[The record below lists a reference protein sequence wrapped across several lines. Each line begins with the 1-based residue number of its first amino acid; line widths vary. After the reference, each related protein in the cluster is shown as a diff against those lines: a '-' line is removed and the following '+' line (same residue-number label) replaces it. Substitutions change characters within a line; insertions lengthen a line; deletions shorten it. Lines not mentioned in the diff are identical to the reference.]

1 MSNRHPY
8 QDIEAVV
15 TTKHFKTPLFENEYS
30 RALNWKL
37 QTADLDTD
45 ALGTFS
51 GEIERTGS
59 PLETAVKK
67 ARMGI
72 EETGIP
78 FGLASEGSVSN
89 DPFVQLLISDIETVV
104 FVDNARDLVISESYR
119 SFEIVALQKEVDT
132 NTDLGEF
139 LMRVDFPNHAL
150 IAKIKSPNGK
160 VTAIKG
166 ITDDAHLRRAITEL
180 AEKSPNKK
188 VTLEP
193 DLRAHFSPTRQVNIK
208 NAAELLLKRISQLCP
223 SCQTPG
229 FGKITYEKGLNC
241 SDCGTLNPEAIKSEV
256 LNCISC
262 PYAEAGKLL
271 AANLEP
277 RFCPVCNP

>member
-8 QDIEAVV
+8 LDIEAVV
-15 TTKHFKTPLFENEYS
+15 TTKHFKTPLFINEYS

-45 ALGTFS
+45 TLGTFS
-51 GEIERTGS
+51 GEIERTDS
-59 PLETAVKK
+59 PLNTAIKK

-72 EETGIP
+72 DETGIQ
-78 FGLASEGSVSN
+78 FGLASEGSISN
-89 DPFVQLLISDIETVV
+89 DLLVPLLISDIETVV
-104 FVDNARDLVISESYR
+104 FVDSARDLVISESYR
-119 SFEIVALQKEVDT
+119 SFEIVALQKEVDSD
-132 NTDLGEF
+132 TDLADF
-139 LMRVDFPNHAL
+139 LNKVDFPNHAL
-150 IAKIKSPNGK
+150 IAKIKSPYGN
-160 VTAIKG
+160 VVATKG
-166 ITDDAHLRRAITEL
+166 ITDDSHLRRAIAEL

-208 NAAELLLKRISQLCP
+208 NAAELLLKRISHLCP

-229 FGKITYEKGLNC
+229 FGKITYEKGLIC
-241 SDCGTLNPEAIKSEV
+241 SDCGTLSPEALKSEI

-262 PYAEAGKLL
+262 PYSKLGKVL
-271 AANLEP
+271 AAKLEP